1 MECFFIKRKFIA
13 IFLLIILVTTVCQPV
28 FATDVRVESDSRTNK
43 IYSIL
48 EIIKNIIKEV
58 VSQLRSL
65 LSGGDKPQETSSLE
79 TEFLKLEN
87 NKKNM
92 VYSPL
97 SIKYALSMLNEGANG
112 NTKKQIEKVLGDK
125 NLGKYNNIDKILS
138 LANSVYIR
146 EEFKEDIKES
156 YKKQLEEKYNAE
168 VNYDAFKN
176 ADNINNWIE
185 NKTFGRIKDMLS
197 DDIVQDSEN
206 MMVLINALALDMEW
220 EDNFDAEDTGG
231 AEFFLEDGSSMN
243 ATTLKK
249 ETKSDSMSYYKDD
262 EVTALRINLKEYENT
277 QLEFV
282 AVMPKEKL
290 SNYIEEFNMDDLDNV
305 IEKSKLASETKAGL
319 YVTIPRFSVEYD
331 LNLKEDLIKLGIT
344 DAFNF
349 ELADF
354 SNMSNKKIFVGDA
367 LHKANIDFTEKG
379 IKAAAATVI
388 FIKDGMALKD
398 DEPERIIINK
408 PFLYVIRDK
417 ETGEIWFT
425 GTVYEPNSWEEDK
438 ANYEYR

>member
-1 MECFFIKRKFIA
+1 M
-13 IFLLIILVTTVCQPV
+13 
-28 FATDVRVESDSRTNK
+28 ESDSRTNK

-319 YVTIPRFSVEYD
+319 YVTVPRFSVEYD